1 MKTWTKEE
9 ALATLKELAEG
20 ADKLRNLRAFSTE
33 HTMWVTRC
41 LDTLEEVF
49 GEASRYYLSFVDIKW
64 GQIPPGTIIETW
76 ILEDKQA
83 AIDAKSHHYFL
94 LQLGTAKGFLLGA
107 LGSLKDREITDVCT
121 KRESGIEAS
130 LVLSVLNLAEQK
142 LRKVIREKPEREKQV
157 QDAFENLLIGADITF
172 GREVDSVEYSS
183 KTYTPDFSL
192 RKIGL
197 AVEIKLC
204 NRSEREKELPEEIN
218 DDILAYQTKYQNL
231 LFIIYDL
238 GYIRDIDRFCGS
250 FEQHE
255 NVTITG
261 CPKSPVRSSWWW
273 DIGGIMW
280 VKEASPGGKDG

>member
-1 MKTWTKEE
+1 MKIWTKEE
-9 ALATLKELAEG
+9 ALRILKELADES
-20 ADKLRNLRAFSTE
+20 DRLRSSKAFSTE
-33 HTMWVTRC
+33 HTMWVTKC
-41 LDTLEEVF
+41 YDTLEEVF
-49 GEASRYYLSFVDIKW
+49 GRASWHYLSFVDIKW

-107 LGSLKDREITDVCT
+107 IGYLKDREITDVYT

-142 LRKVIREKPEREKQV
+142 LRKVIRDKPEKEKQV
-157 QDAFENLLIGADITF
+157 QDAFENLLIGADIPY
-172 GREVDSVEYSS
+172 GREVDSIEYSS
-183 KTYTPDFSL
+183 KTYKPDFSL
-192 RKIGL
+192 SKIGL
-197 AVEIKLC
+197 AVEVKLC
-204 NRSEREKELPEEIN
+204 GQNKREKEIIGEIN

-250 FEQHE
+250 FEEHE
-255 NVTITG
+255 NVTI
-261 CPKSPVRSSWWW
+261 KV
-273 DIGGIMW
+273 
-280 VKEASPGGKDG
+280 VKH